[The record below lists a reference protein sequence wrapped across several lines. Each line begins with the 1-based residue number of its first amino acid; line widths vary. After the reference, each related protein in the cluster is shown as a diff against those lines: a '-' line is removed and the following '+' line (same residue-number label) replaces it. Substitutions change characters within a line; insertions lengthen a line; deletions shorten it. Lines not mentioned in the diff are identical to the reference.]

1 MKISFKSQ
9 SKKFY
14 LSIVFPLL
22 FLVFFSCNM
31 PQNTGSNNLKNVSQ
45 LPDFSLKNLEGKTV
59 QSEDFS
65 QKILV
70 INFWATWCPPCLK
83 EIPHLNELFLDF
95 RSRGVIVLG
104 ISMDQGDPDVV
115 QQFIQRHDVK
125 YPVVMGTSSVGDD
138 FGGIRGLPTTFIV
151 DQNGEIIKRF
161 DGYRP
166 SYPKAMKRTVDQ
178 ILG

>member
-1 MKISFKSQ
+1 MKISFKAP
-9 SKKFY
+9 FNNFH
-14 LSIVFPLL
+14 LSIAFPLL
-22 FLVFFSCNM
+22 FLVFFACYM
-31 PQNTGSNNLKNVSQ
+31 PQNTGPNNLKNVSQ
-45 LPDFSLKNLEGKTV
+45 LPDFSLRNMEGKIV

-83 EIPHLNELFLDF
+83 EIPHLNELYLDF

-125 YPVVMGTSSVGDD
+125 YPVVMGNSSVGDD

-151 DQNGEIIKRF
+151 DQNGVIIKRF